1 MGLSLEESSELK
13 KRIELLN
20 GYEYDDVFRL
30 IRERKYSS
38 KDLGISYRELYHWST
53 QEILL
58 EDNYVGKWRRF
69 NTIELVWLEI
79 VKELRKY
86 NIGIK
91 AIRQVRE
98 LFEVEMTNKDL
109 IDGYGRDK
117 FEEAALE
124 VLKIRMSEEEYEE
137 IIKSDIYQEM
147 FKGDVLD
154 IPPDQLTV
162 NIFELVLVDSYF
174 FKCQW
179 SITLNADGDA
189 VFFCENNKEDARRLE
204 YFDELFGKS
213 CLTISINKILA
224 NIFKDYQIEELAL
237 KWKLIDQQEEKI
249 LNILEDKKNIK
260 SIHIK
265 YTADSKLQS
274 FEITEEL
281 KITMDDY
288 LKKMI
293 IAGSYQEIKILTQKG
308 SIVHCERTTKHKL

>member
-1 MGLSLEESSELK
+1 MGLSSKQSLELN

-20 GYEYDDVFRL
+20 GHENDDVLTL
-30 IRERKYSS
+30 IQVRKYSS

-53 QEILL
+53 QDILL
-58 EDNYVGKWRRF
+58 ESNYVGKWRRF

-86 NIGIK
+86 NISIK
-91 AIRQVRE
+91 VIKQIKE
-98 LFEVEMTNKDL
+98 LFEVELTNDDF
-109 IDGYGRDK
+109 IDAYGRDK
-117 FEEAALE
+117 LVEVALQ
-124 VLKIRMSEEEYEE
+124 VVKARLSEEEYDTLT
-137 IIKSDIYQEM
+137 KSERYQEI
-147 FKGDVLD
+147 FKGEELD
-154 IPPDQLTV
+154 IPPDQLRINV
-162 NIFELVLVDSYF
+162 FELVLLDSYF

-179 SITLNADGDA
+179 NMIINADGDA
-189 VFFCENNKEDARRLE
+189 VFVSENDKEDAARIE
-204 YFDELFGKS
+204 YFYELFGQS

-237 KWKLIDQQEEKI
+237 KWKLIDQEEEKI

-260 SIHIK
+260 SIYIK
-265 YTADSKLQS
+265 YTSESELQS

-281 KITMDDY
+281 KITIDDY

-308 SIVHCERTTKHKL
+308 NIVHCERTTKYKL